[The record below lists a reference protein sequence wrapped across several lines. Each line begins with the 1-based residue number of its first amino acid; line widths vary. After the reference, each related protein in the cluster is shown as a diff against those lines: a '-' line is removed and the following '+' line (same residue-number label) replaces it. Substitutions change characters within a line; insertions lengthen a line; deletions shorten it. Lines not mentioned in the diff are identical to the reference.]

1 MKVFKKLQQARV
13 NLISTPLKKSG
24 KNKFAG
30 FEYFELGDFI
40 PSINKIF
47 NDIGL
52 CGVVHFTPDTAV
64 LTIYDTEDGNAIDFR
79 SPFVYAE
86 NAKGQAIQSLGAT
99 HTYMR
104 RYLWLMAME
113 IVENDVVDAG
123 EQAPNPAPKPETK
136 PAPKPETKPA
146 PKIEP
151 KPVKIKGKETDWQ
164 INVEEKELGV
174 WQEVVPN
181 AVDALIGFAE
191 SKKDVLQIF
200 KVNRNIFDKLQSE
213 HQETY
218 ETIIAKL
225 GAAKNSLPD

>member
-1 MKVFKKLQQARV
+1 
-13 NLISTPLKKSG
+13 
-24 KNKFAG
+24 
-30 FEYFELGDFI
+30 
-40 PSINKIF
+40 
-47 NDIGL
+47 
-52 CGVVHFTPDTAV
+52 
-64 LTIYDTEDGNAIDFR
+64 
-79 SPFVYAE
+79 
-86 NAKGQAIQSLGAT
+86 
-99 HTYMR
+99 
-104 RYLWLMAME
+104 
-113 IVENDVVDAG
+113 VVDAG

-136 PAPKPETKPA
+136 PAPK
-146 PKIEP
+146 IEP
-151 KPVKIKGKETDWQ
+151 KPIKIKGKETDWQ

>member
-13 NLISTPLKKSG
+13 NLINTPLKKSG

-30 FEYFELGDFI
+30 FEYFELGDFV
-40 PSINKIF
+40 PCINKIF

-52 CGVVHFTPDTAV
+52 CGVVHFTSDCAI
-64 LTIYDTEDGNAIDFR
+64 LTIYDTEDGNSIEFR
-79 SPFVYAE
+79 SPMVYAE

-123 EQAPNPAPKPETK
+123 EQPPKKAEPKPEHKEPQEEK
-136 PAPKPETKPA
+136 PK
-146 PKIEP
+146 P
-151 KPVKIKGKETDWQ
+151 KPVAIKGKDTAWQ
-164 INVEEKELGV
+164 INVDEKEPGV
-174 WQEVVPN
+174 WQDIVLN
-181 AVDALIGFAE
+181 AVDAMIGFAE

-200 KVNRNIFDKLQSE
+200 KVNRNIFDKLQAE
-213 HQETY
+213 QKETY
-218 ETIIAKL
+218 DTIIAKL
-225 GAAKNSLPD
+225 GVAKTSLPD